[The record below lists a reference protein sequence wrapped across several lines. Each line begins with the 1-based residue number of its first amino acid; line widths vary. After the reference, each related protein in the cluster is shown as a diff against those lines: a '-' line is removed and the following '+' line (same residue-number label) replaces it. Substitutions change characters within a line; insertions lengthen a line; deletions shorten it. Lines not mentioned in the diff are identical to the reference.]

1 MFQADGTVL
10 WRRYPCFCTACLA
23 NQWYSCHH
31 KDIVGSVKLINLC
44 ILEYS
49 LEQLFCRFISPVPKQ
64 CDNTIWCWCS
74 SPCTIPQSVGQC
86 DHNDSWFVG
95 DDDSDCVGD
104 GENFTQRLYLFKKNF
119 FLLLERSGGLYKF
132 WLEWLNDD
140 DNDGDFAAAG
150 CTAPPWRFLKC
161 CQFLPNL

>member
-1 MFQADGTVL
+1 MHQH
-10 WRRYPCFCTACLA
+10 
-23 NQWYSCHH
+23 QHH
-31 KDIVGSVKLINLC
+31 PQHYHHRQLYHQLIRSQQMTKLSSDWSVILQMIKLSSDWSG
-44 ILEYS
+44 ILS
-49 LEQLFCRFISPVPKQ
+49 FPR
-64 CDNTIWCWCS
+64 DNTIWCWCS

>member
-1 MFQADGTVL
+1 MVQCSGGDTLASALPV
-10 WRRYPCFCTACLA
+10 WRTSGIPATTKILLGV
-23 NQWYSCHH
+23 WSW
-31 KDIVGSVKLINLC
+31 STSS

-119 FLLLERSGGLYKF
+119 FFFWSGAAAF
-132 WLEWLNDD
+132 TNFDWNDWTMMIMMAILPLPAALHHH
-140 DNDGDFAAAG
+140 GDFSNVANFFPIFKRG
-150 CTAPPWRFLKC
+150 
-161 CQFLPNL
+161 

>member
-1 MFQADGTVL
+1 MVQYFGGDTPGPASALPV
-10 WRRYPCFCTACLA
+10 WRTSGIPATTKILLGV
-23 NQWYSCHH
+23 WSW
-31 KDIVGSVKLINLC
+31 STSS